1 MAWGGVVVSWSARD
15 SEAVGWVG
23 QVSRLSNRNFCLI
36 LSRFVSFRSWWV
48 ILREAGYLFPPAHPL
63 VNFHVGA
70 HPPRPFPDG
79 RTLWTL
85 QEEY

>member
-1 MAWGGVVVSWSARD
+1 MGRSGEPTLESKF
-15 SEAVGWVG
+15 
-23 QVSRLSNRNFCLI
+23 LSY
-36 LSRFVSFRSWWV
+36 SVAFVSFRSWWV

-79 RTLWTL
+79 RTLWTP